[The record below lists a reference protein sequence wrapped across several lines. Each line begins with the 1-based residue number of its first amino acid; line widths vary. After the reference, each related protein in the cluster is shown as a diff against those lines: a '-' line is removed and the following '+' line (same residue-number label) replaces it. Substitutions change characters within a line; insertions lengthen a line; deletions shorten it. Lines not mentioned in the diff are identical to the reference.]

1 MRLFVDTNIII
12 EYIEHRLQYDA
23 VRKIRAQWGQAPLRP
38 LNKRSHVASLILFG
52 KLEFTRYNYGQ
63 LLYPDVL
70 QALKAE

>member
-38 LNKRSHVASLILFG
+38 WAVIHSEIVELREQVS
-52 KLEFTRYNYGQ
+52 RYLSDTDWEKWEQNNIE
-63 LLYPDVL
+63 P
-70 QALKAE
+70 